1 MKKLWNAFIWYLRG
15 YNFAWA
21 VRVHT
26 TARTTDTMD
35 FPSKGHAR
43 KIYDITE
50 ANEFMYLVE
59 LVRAGTVVE
68 SKGLTTEHQ

>member
-1 MKKLWNAFIWYLRG
+1 
-15 YNFAWA
+15 
-21 VRVHT
+21 
-26 TARTTDTMD
+26 MD

-43 KIYDITE
+43 KLYDITE

-59 LVRAGTVVE
+59 LVCAGTVVE